1 MEYRTGDVI
10 GAYRLLEQCG
20 KGSFGQVFLA
30 ENLFSGQT
38 VALKLLTGTGKEMQ
52 KELDGLIR
60 FRSCRH
66 PNLLPILHIDK
77 ADNRLYYTMPP
88 ADNLTPG
95 EGYSADTL
103 AHRLSSRGPL
113 TASEVMAMA
122 LELLAGLK
130 ELHRHDLMHRDI
142 KPDNILWLDRRAVLA
157 DIGLVGNNSDAGVC
171 GSPGFMPD
179 EVLSGQRKATAAD
192 DLYALGKVIYC
203 ALTGLGVEE
212 FPRLPGKFSDPVA
225 KRLFQAVCTVCS
237 SQPSVKTIDAFGRLL
252 IPAGHATDK
261 RIWFG
266 LAGGICLA
274 GLLIIG
280 WVMYA
285 RHQQPRVILSWGT
298 PPPVV
303 SITPVELSSQP
314 SPSPEFPLKLEPSPY
329 PPAPPGNAFRS
340 ADSKRLWKT
349 NYADIDADKELAL
362 LREKYSQ
369 LMQRYTPELQAKCRK
384 RSSEIRTYLNSLDS
398 SFSDPLERAEAQRK
412 VDEIQ
417 SSDILCRLSR
427 QAFFCKNQYESFIR
441 QGVISSSGLSSQH
454 AIMDGFKHLLDFY
467 DTHCVSPK

>member
-1 MEYRTGDVI
+1 MEYKTGDVI

-38 VALKLLTGTGKEMQ
+38 VALKLLMGTGKAMQ
-52 KELDGLIR
+52 KELARLIR

-77 ADNRLYYTMPP
+77 VDNRLYYTVPP

-113 TASEVMAMA
+113 PASEVMAMTV
-122 LELLAGLK
+122 ELLAGLK
-130 ELHRHDLMHRDI
+130 ELHRHKLMHRNI
-142 KPDNILWLDRRAVLA
+142 KPDNILWLNRQAVLA
-157 DIGLVGNNSDAGVC
+157 DVGLVRNHADAGAC
-171 GSPGFMPD
+171 GSPGFMPED
-179 EVLSGQRKATAAD
+179 VLAGQRKATAAD

-203 ALTGLGVEE
+203 ALTGLGAEE
-212 FPRLPGKFSDPVA
+212 FPRLPGTFSDPVA
-225 KRLFQAVCTVCS
+225 KRLFRAVCVVCS
-237 SQPSVKTIDAFGRLL
+237 SQPSVKTIDAFGRFLV
-252 IPAGHATDK
+252 PAGHASNK
-261 RIWFG
+261 RIWYW
-266 LAGGICLA
+266 LSGGVSLA

-280 WVMYA
+280 WVMYTH
-285 RHQQPRVILSWGT
+285 RQQPRVVLSWGS

-314 SPSPEFPLKLEPSPY
+314 SPPPELPSKLEPSPF
-329 PPAPPGNAFRS
+329 PAAPPRNAFRS
-340 ADSKRLWKT
+340 SDSKRLRET

-369 LMQRYTPELQAKCRK
+369 LMQRYTPELQEKCRK
-384 RSSEIRTYLNSLDS
+384 RSSEITAYLLSMDKS
-398 SFSDPLERAEAQRK
+398 IGDPLERAEAKRK

-417 SSDILCRLSR
+417 SSDILCRLNQ

-467 DTHCVSPK
+467 DAHCQTPK

>member
-10 GAYRLLEQCG
+10 GAYRLLAQCG

-77 ADNRLYYTMPP
+77 VDNHLYYTMPP

-103 AHRLSSRGPL
+103 AYRLSLQGSLP
-113 TASEVMAMA
+113 ASTVMTMA

-130 ELHRHDLMHRDI
+130 ELHRHKLMHRDI
-142 KPDNILWLDRRAVLA
+142 KPDNILWLNRQAVLA
-157 DIGLVGNNSDAGVC
+157 DVGLVRNHADAGAC

-179 EVLSGQRKATAAD
+179 EVLSGERQATEAD

-225 KRLFQAVCTVCS
+225 KRLFRAVCAVCS
-237 SQPSVKTIDAFGRLL
+237 SQPSVKTTDAFGRFLV
-252 IPAGHATDK
+252 PAGHTSGK
-261 RIWFG
+261 RIWFW
-266 LAGGICLA
+266 LAGGVFLA
-274 GLLIIG
+274 ALLIIG
-280 WVMYA
+280 WVMYTH
-285 RHQQPRVILSWGT
+285 RQQPRVVLSWGS

-303 SITPVELSSQP
+303 SITSAELSSQP
-314 SPSPEFPLKLEPSPY
+314 SPSLEFPLKLEPSPY

-349 NYADIDADKELAL
+349 NYADIDADKELVL

-369 LMQRYTPELQAKCRK
+369 LMQRYTPELQEKCRK
-384 RSSEIRTYLNSLDS
+384 RSSEITAYLLSMDKTI
-398 SFSDPLERAEAQRK
+398 SDPLERAEAKRK

-441 QGVISSSGLSSQH
+441 QGILSSSGLSSQH
-454 AIMDGFKHLLDFY
+454 AIMDDFKHLLDFY
-467 DTHCVSPK
+467 DAHCQPPK